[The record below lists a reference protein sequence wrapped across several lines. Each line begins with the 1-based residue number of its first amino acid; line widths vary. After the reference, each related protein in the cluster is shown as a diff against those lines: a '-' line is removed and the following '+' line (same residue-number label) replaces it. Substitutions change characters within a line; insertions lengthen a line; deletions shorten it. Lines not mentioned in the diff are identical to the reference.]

1 MLHVIQNFTSLC
13 KCLKKE
19 PIYKDL
25 RIYANFDKGLEKG
38 SGYSFPD
45 PTYLFLNNVS
55 NLSSFR
61 FFFLLTEGY
70 YFFIFFYFVFAPES
84 IGSDSHLTMKAQEY
98 KMMSQGI
105 VFPRIIAVPRLIAS
119 LK

>member
-1 MLHVIQNFTSLC
+1 MLHIIQNFTRLC
-13 KCLKKE
+13 ECLKKE

-61 FFFLLTEGY
+61 FLLFASRRLLLLLFL
-70 YFFIFFYFVFAPES
+70 IFCV
-84 IGSDSHLTMKAQEY
+84 SDQIH
-98 KMMSQGI
+98 I
-105 VFPRIIAVPRLIAS
+105 
-119 LK
+119 

>member
-1 MLHVIQNFTSLC
+1 MLHIIQNFTGLC
-13 KCLKKE
+13 ECLKKE

-61 FFFLLTEGY
+61 FPLFASRRLLLSFL
-70 YFFIFFYFVFAPES
+70 IFCV
-84 IGSDSHLTMKAQEY
+84 SDKIH
-98 KMMSQGI
+98 I
-105 VFPRIIAVPRLIAS
+105 
-119 LK
+119 

>member
-1 MLHVIQNFTSLC
+1 MLHIIQNFTVLC
-13 KCLKKE
+13 ECLKKE

-45 PTYLFLNNVS
+45 PTCLFLNNVS

-61 FFFLLTEGY
+61 FLLFASRRLLLLFL
-70 YFFIFFYFVFAPES
+70 IFCV
-84 IGSDSHLTMKAQEY
+84 SDKIH
-98 KMMSQGI
+98 I
-105 VFPRIIAVPRLIAS
+105 
-119 LK
+119 